1 MFESLFEFLF
11 KYRPLMFEQGD
22 FTFRASWAGGLA
34 LLAVVAAAAATPAT
48 AACGA
53 AGVSSH
59 FACGT
64 GVLFDAADSCIVVG
78 RTTAELSRCADR

>member
-34 LLAVVAAAAATPAT
+34 LLAVVAAAAATWRSYTQVRGNSQPLDRT
-48 AACGA
+48 E
-53 AGVSSH
+53 
-59 FACGT
+59 
-64 GVLFDAADSCIVVG
+64 IG
-78 RTTAELSRCADR
+78 RAHV